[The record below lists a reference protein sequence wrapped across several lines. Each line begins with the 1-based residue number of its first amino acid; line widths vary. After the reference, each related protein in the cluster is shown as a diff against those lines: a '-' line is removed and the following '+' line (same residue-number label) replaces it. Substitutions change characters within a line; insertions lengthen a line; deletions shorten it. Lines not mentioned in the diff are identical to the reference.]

1 MTTWTLA
8 DYTPEEDEAWAML
21 EKEQEFIQQQLK
33 ERKQTM
39 YWNNRLVRIVED
51 KFPDEVFIE
60 VQEVYYNDK
69 DEPCGYCDPCLGGES
84 VEEAK
89 QVYERIAEAFT
100 KPVLDSSKDFNHK
113 FDNEEDDGKEK
124 A

>member
-1 MTTWTLA
+1 MTTWMLQ
-8 DYTPEEDEAWAML
+8 DLPNTPEEDEAWAMM
-21 EKEQEFIQQQLK
+21 EKEQQYEQQKYK
-33 ERKQTM
+33 ERKETM
-39 YWNNRLVRIVED
+39 YWNNRLVRIVEE

-89 QVYERIAEAFT
+89 AVYERIAEAFG

-113 FDNEEDDGKEK
+113 FREEDDNEF

>member
-1 MTTWTLA
+1 MTTWMLQ
-8 DYTPEEDEAWAML
+8 DLPITPEEDEAWAIM
-21 EKEQEFIQQQLK
+21 EKEQQYEQEKK

-39 YWNNRLVRIVED
+39 YWNNRLVRIVEE

-89 QVYERIAEAFT
+89 AVYERIAEAFT

-113 FDNEEDDGKEK
+113 FREEDGNEF

>member
-1 MTTWTLA
+1 MTTWTLK

-33 ERKQTM
+33 QKEQNM

-69 DEPCGYCDPCLGGES
+69 DEPCGYCDPCLGGDS

-89 QVYERIAEAFT
+89 QVYDRIAEAFT
-100 KPVLDSSKDFNHK
+100 KPVLDAKTDFNHD
-113 FDNEEDDGKEK
+113 FDRGEDDGKEE

>member
-51 KFPDEVFIE
+51 KFPDEVFVE

-113 FDNEEDDGKEK
+113 FDDEEDDGKEK
-124 A
+124 V

>member
-1 MTTWTLA
+1 MTTWTLQ

-21 EKEQEFIQQQLK
+21 EKEQEFIQQQFK

-39 YWNNRLVRIVED
+39 YWNNRLVRIVEE
-51 KFPDEVFIE
+51 KFPEEVFIE

-69 DEPCGYCDPCLGGES
+69 DEPCGYCDPCLGGET

-89 QVYERIAEAFT
+89 AVYERMAEAFT
-100 KPVLDSSKDFNHK
+100 KPVLNSSKDFNHK
-113 FDNEEDDGKEK
+113 FEDEEDDGKKE

>member
-1 MTTWTLA
+1 MTTWTLQ
-8 DYTPEEDEAWAML
+8 DLPNTPEEDEAWAIM
-21 EKEQEFIQQQLK
+21 EKEQQYEQQKYK
-33 ERKQTM
+33 ERKETM
-39 YWNNRLVRIVED
+39 YWNNRLVRIVEE
-51 KFPDEVFIE
+51 KFPEEVFVE

-89 QVYERIAEAFT
+89 AVYERIAEAFT

-113 FDNEEDDGKEK
+113 FREEDDNEF

>member
-1 MTTWTLA
+1 MTTWMLQ
-8 DYTPEEDEAWAML
+8 DLPNTPEEDEAWAML
-21 EKEQEFIQQQLK
+21 EKEQEYLKHK
-33 ERKQTM
+33 ERKETM
-39 YWNNRLVRIVED
+39 YWNNRLVRIVEEQ
-51 KFPDEVFIE
+51 FPDEVFIE

-89 QVYERIAEAFT
+89 TVYERIAEAFT

-113 FDNEEDDGKEK
+113 FDREDDDGKEK

>member
-1 MTTWTLA
+1 MTTWTLQ

-21 EKEQEFIQQQLK
+21 EKEQEFIQQQFK

-39 YWNNRLVRIVED
+39 YWNNRLVRIVDD

-69 DEPCGYCDPCLGGES
+69 NEPCGYCDPCLGGES

-89 QVYERIAEAFT
+89 TVYERMAEAFT

-113 FDNEEDDGKEK
+113 FDRGEDDGKEE